1 MSARRRMTFAV
12 LMALL
17 LGVAAL
23 SEADTTLNQG
33 LISAAIFR
41 KMRAVQNMIRGGQ
54 YNDALAQLNY
64 LQGVTTSPYEAAV
77 VHELSADL
85 SIARADYAS
94 ALAALQPV
102 VQQNILPPGEQ
113 RDAQLALGKLYV
125 AAGQYQ
131 AGAELMRGWLAGQ
144 DSPPPDALITAAQA
158 YAQLGQCHV
167 AVPYAKR
174 AIDVSAE
181 PPIEWYQLLVSCL
194 YDGHDYA
201 GAADALQALLARFPD
216 QMQYWLQL
224 GQSYAQAGDAS
235 RALAVYSLMYSQ
247 GQLHDA
253 QDYLNLVSLYMQNS
267 EPFQA
272 AQVLQEGMQAGTI
285 PATEANY
292 TLLASAWIDAKERE
306 RAVAALGEAVKV
318 AQSGEPYLTQAQLY
332 AAHHEWFS
340 VIDTTRKALAKGSL
354 KHPGH
359 AWLLQGVAL
368 LENRQY
374 DDAATALR
382 EASKYEDTRAEAE
395 TWLRY
400 LNIRSAGQA

>member
-1 MSARRRMTFAV
+1 MSARRRTWMTLLA
-12 LMALL
+12 ALL
-17 LGVAAL
+17 LGVSAL
-23 SEADTTLNQG
+23 CEADTTLNQG
-33 LISAAIFR
+33 LISVAIFR

-54 YNDALAQLNY
+54 YSEALSQLSY

-77 VHELSADL
+77 VRELSADL
-85 SIARADYAS
+85 SIARGDYPA
-94 ALAALQPV
+94 ALAALQPA

-113 RDAQLALGKLYV
+113 RDAQLALAKLDV
-125 AAGQYQ
+125 AAGQYP
-131 AGAELMRGWLAGQ
+131 AGAELMRNWLLTAQ
-144 DSPPPDALITAAQA
+144 DNQPPDALITAAQA

-167 AVPYAKR
+167 AAPYAKR
-174 AIDVSAE
+174 AIDVTAE
-181 PPIEWYQLLVSCL
+181 PPIEWYQLLISCL
-194 YDGHDYA
+194 YDGHDYS
-201 GAADALQALLARFPD
+201 GAADALQGLLARFPD
-216 QMQYWLQL
+216 QTQYWLQL
-224 GQSYAQAGDAS
+224 GESYTQAGDVS
-235 RALAVYSLMYSQ
+235 RALAVYTLMYRQ

-253 QDYLNLVSLYMQNS
+253 QDYLNFVSLYLRNG
-267 EPFQA
+267 EPFEA
-272 AQVLQEGMQAGTI
+272 AQLLQQSLQAGTV

-292 TLLASAWIDAKERE
+292 TLLASAWVDAKERE
-306 RAVAALGEAVKV
+306 KAVAALGEAVKV

-340 VIDTTRKALAKGSL
+340 VIDTTRKAIAKGAL

-382 EASKYEDTRAEAE
+382 EAAKYDDTRAQAE

-400 LNIRSAGQA
+400 LNLRSAG